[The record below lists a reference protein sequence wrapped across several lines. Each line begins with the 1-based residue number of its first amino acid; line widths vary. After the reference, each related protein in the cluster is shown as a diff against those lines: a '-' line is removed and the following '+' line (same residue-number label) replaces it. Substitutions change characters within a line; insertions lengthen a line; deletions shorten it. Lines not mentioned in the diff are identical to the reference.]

1 MTTLLACDDGLNLG
15 DFRRILRVL
24 DSVVEATT
32 GPDLCDRLVDSLA
45 HHFDWPYAFVVE
57 RPDRSAA
64 GHGVSGG
71 RQRDRFPRAFVEEF
85 IARWHTKNAFPPP
98 SGDSGAG
105 LGGGREM
112 VRVLI
117 PAIPIDHATL
127 TIAFADGRYAGL
139 RERLISYQL
148 GRLLIPSLRQYF
160 SNDSRAVGLES
171 LTQRELQIA
180 DLVAT
185 GLTNQEIAE
194 HLHVTVDTVKKHI
207 SRALRKTSC
216 TSRTQLAVLWR

>member
-1 MTTLLACDDGLNLG
+1 
-15 DFRRILRVL
+15 
-24 DSVVEATT
+24 
-32 GPDLCDRLVDSLA
+32 
-45 HHFDWPYAFVVE
+45 
-57 RPDRSAA
+57 
-64 GHGVSGG
+64 
-71 RQRDRFPRAFVEEF
+71 
-85 IARWHTKNAFPPP
+85 
-98 SGDSGAG
+98 
-105 LGGGREM
+105 M